1 MKQYHTKEKALRLM
15 VWDIHCFLC
24 SSTDVL
30 TEGIFFKG
38 FITAIAI
45 SIYTQCTAVWCDL
58 RNEFILWSNMYEIIP
73 PGSWLSLISHLNET
87 KQNSSLCS

>member
-1 MKQYHTKEKALRLM
+1 MGYTF
-15 VWDIHCFLC
+15 CFLC

-30 TEGIFFKG
+30 AEGIFFKG

-45 SIYTQCTAVWCDL
+45 SIYAQCTAVWCDL

-73 PGSWLSLISHLNET
+73 RGSWLSLIPHLNEM
-87 KQNSSLCS
+87 KQNKTVPSVADPTF